1 MTVACNTIT
10 PDITGFVTN
19 TSACELP
26 DPSDPDHLVNDSADN
41 LNTDELFG
49 ITDWTFIAKSE
60 AEPDGLEIL
69 DEGISDAFTLSD
81 DPLTTGNTD
90 LRIDGEWSIDSSLW
104 NIYETIL

>member
-1 MTVACNTIT
+1 MTGSIHSLFRPVAAICFAILWAESAQAMTVACNTIT

-60 AEPDGLEIL
+60 AEPMV
-69 DEGISDAFTLSD
+69 S
-81 DPLTTGNTD
+81 
-90 LRIDGEWSIDSSLW
+90 R
-104 NIYETIL
+104 Y